1 MDITKLYVP
10 NPQKWIDHYQKVG
23 HTNHNGYIQSKNGTI
38 RRQRGGELNS
48 STGAF
53 MQAIDGK
60 NIKDTPIHSHIP
72 CSSNGKRKVH
82 VLSRIIAMRN

>member
-23 HTNHNGYIQSKNGTI
+23 HTNHNGYIQNKNGTI
-38 RRQRGGELNS
+38 RRQRGGALNS

-53 MQAIDGK
+53 MQAIEGK
-60 NIKDTPIHSHIP
+60 NIKDTPIHCQTNRRPSKISDKKS
-72 CSSNGKRKVH
+72 CQ
-82 VLSRIIAMRN
+82 

>member
-60 NIKDTPIHSHIP
+60 NIKRYTNPLPHTMQL
-72 CSSNGKRKVH
+72 KRKT
-82 VLSRIIAMRN
+82 